1 MNPEK
6 KIWGH
11 TTELF
16 RNGTTSTHYL
26 EIKKGGY
33 CSEHRHAQKANVFY
47 LIEGKLLICFGAFGF
62 SDLNG
67 SSVLSEKHR
76 IIRIEPGTWH
86 KFHALTDVKCIEIY
100 DYKYDGVDIE
110 RRVEGGLD
118 ET

>member
-1 MNPEK
+1 MATEE
-6 KIWGH
+6 KIWGR

-47 LIEGKLLICFGAFGF
+47 LIEGELRIWFGASGVW
-62 SDLNG
+62 DIHG
-67 SSVLSEKHR
+67 ASVLSEKYR
-76 IIRIEPGTWH
+76 VIRIEPGTWH

-110 RRVEGGLD
+110 RRIAGGLG